1 MQATPTPTDANAH
14 FAVLLSGEVTV
25 TERLTSQIHGARVI
39 AADSGMRHAAA
50 LGVMPELW
58 VGDFDSA
65 DARLIESWPDVRR
78 EPYPPAKNAT
88 DGEIAIETAIE
99 RGARRI
105 LLVGALGGERSDHA
119 FAHMALA
126 VKLKERGIDVT
137 LTSGEEEGYPLPGAP
152 LTFDLPKGS
161 LFSVLAFADI
171 ARLTI
176 EGARYPL
183 HDFDCTF
190 GTTRTISN
198 VAEGPVTIRH
208 TGGPALLLARP
219 NDFSGA

>member
-1 MQATPTPTDANAH
+1 MQAEPTPTDANAH

-25 TERLTSQIHGARVI
+25 TERLKSQVQGARVI

-50 LGVMPELW
+50 IGVKPELW

-65 DARLIESWPDVRR
+65 DAHLIDSWPDVRR

-88 DGEIAIETAIE
+88 DGEIAIETAID

-105 LLVGALGGERSDHA
+105 ILVGALGGERTDHA

-126 VKLKERGIDVT
+126 VKLAERGFEIT
-137 LTSGEEEGYPLPGAP
+137 LTSGEEEGFPLTGTPM
-152 LTFDLPKGS
+152 TFDLPKGS
-161 LFSVLAFADI
+161 LFSLLAFADI
-171 ARLTI
+171 ASLTI

-183 HDFDCTF
+183 ADFNCTF

-208 TGGPALLLARP
+208 AGGPALLLARP